1 MAKYE
6 MESLDLSQLNQ
17 AKELAKG
24 ATVGYDAESKQMTF
38 TQDEKALDASLK
50 AMANA
55 QMLAVETTNM
65 RKEMRYWNSG
75 EIISQNKQ
83 AMKESQTSA
92 KELAEQINPNC
103 LNKEN
108 YGKYLDL
115 SVSLN
120 PTIKEKSLDEKL
132 TNTIINQQIAEAT
145 PDNQL
150 KKFYA
155 NGLDNMS
162 AKGRED
168 MINGLQNDP
177 AYAHIFT
184 EENMK
189 KIQETT
195 NKIKTEMIDRD
206 PRVTNPK
213 DLQSLISDTTD
224 KIQKAEARQE
234 NASMKNIG
242 KTARF
247 ASATTGG
254 LSTTTANKFEHDGL

>member
-6 MESLDLSQLNQ
+6 MESLDLSKLNQ

-24 ATVGYDAESKQMTF
+24 AVDYDAKSGQMTF

-55 QMLAVETTNM
+55 QMLAVQTTSIS
-65 RKEMRYWNSG
+65 KEMRYWNSG

-83 AMKESQTSA
+83 AMKENQTSA
-92 KELAEQINPNC
+92 KELAEQINPNG

-132 TNTIINQQIAEAT
+132 TNTILNQQIAEAT
-145 PDNQL
+145 PDAQL

-155 NGLDNMS
+155 TGLDAMS
-162 AKGRED
+162 AKGRES
-168 MINGLQNDP
+168 MLNDVKQDP
-177 AYAHIFT
+177 KYAHIFT

-195 NKIKTEMIDRD
+195 DKIKTEMIDRD
-206 PRVTNPK
+206 PRVANPN

-224 KIQKAEARQE
+224 KVQKAQAIQE
-234 NASMKNIG
+234 SSSMKNIG

-247 ASATTGG
+247 ASAATGG